1 LRARIAFLSR
11 LVALKLTALFA
22 FVLLSLYTPSTTNAL
37 LDRAGDA
44 SKLLAAGTESSLE
57 SLGSLLGDTAMLMPK
72 KGAVE
77 LTMRYVGMDKVL
89 LFIGITIALYL
100 AWLAYDALRNGSA
113 LSLDRKGKAEALRSV
128 YLKGL
133 LVNLLNPKVIVFFVT
148 FLPQFVTAAD
158 PDAAKKLLFLG
169 FVFVLVNVPVCVGLI
184 LFADR
189 IAVFLKR
196 SPKATRIVDWL
207 FAGVLGAFAVRL
219 VLAESR

>member
-1 LRARIAFLSR
+1 MRARIAFLSR

-89 LFIGITIALYL
+89 LFIAITIALYL
-100 AWLAYDALRNGSA
+100 AWLLLLGGLRGAWRRHDASGPPPGEKDAR
-113 LSLDRKGKAEALRSV
+113 LRS
-128 YLKGL
+128 G
-133 LVNLLNPKVIVFFVT
+133 P
-148 FLPQFVTAAD
+148 P
-158 PDAAKKLLFLG
+158 G
-169 FVFVLVNVPVCVGLI
+169 
-184 LFADR
+184 
-189 IAVFLKR
+189 
-196 SPKATRIVDWL
+196 
-207 FAGVLGAFAVRL
+207 
-219 VLAESR
+219 

>member
-100 AWLAYDALRNGSA
+100 AWLLLLGGVRGAWR
-113 LSLDRKGKAEALRSV
+113 RIEASRAPRARE
-128 YLKGL
+128 
-133 LVNLLNPKVIVFFVT
+133 N
-148 FLPQFVTAAD
+148 A
-158 PDAAKKLLFLG
+158 
-169 FVFVLVNVPVCVGLI
+169 
-184 LFADR
+184 
-189 IAVFLKR
+189 
-196 SPKATRIVDWL
+196 
-207 FAGVLGAFAVRL
+207 RL
-219 VLAESR
+219 ESGPPR